1 LRDKKR
7 KEKKRKKGWVFDGEG
22 VGRVGSRGGRGYAHS
37 SSVGNSAV
45 EM

>member
-1 LRDKKR
+1 MGVI
-7 KEKKRKKGWVFDGEG
+7 EKKGGLVVREL
-22 VGRVGSRGGRGYAHS
+22 VGYSRGGRGDAHS